1 MPTKQEMEDQ
11 TLEFLDCLDSRLETL
26 EICLDVWLESITL
39 LESLNKMSQL
49 KLGVLLKLTNFW
61 WLFLHSTNFEF

>member
-1 MPTKQEMEDQ
+1 MLRFGIGYFNKSFIMPTKQEMEDQ

-49 KLGVLLKLTNFW
+49 KLGYY
-61 WLFLHSTNFEF
+61 

>member
-49 KLGVLLKLTNFW
+49 KLGGVTKIN
-61 WLFLHSTNFEF
+61 